1 MKKTRFFT
9 LIELL
14 TVIAIIA
21 ILAGL
26 LMPAVS
32 KARQKARAT
41 QCLNNLKN
49 IGVAFIAFSDDNRSF
64 FPSAYTK
71 IRHNDTDIEVGWSGA
86 IYPYVGLSYGC
97 DPTDIIRSV
106 LNCPSGYFDSYVGDE
121 FMKNVSSAYTTNPWI
136 TDIHNEVTDGH
147 NLTYR
152 VDNKGKAIN
161 QSAKNS
167 NIALASSAIMVT
179 DANCGYDIKEDCVY
193 AKPIGAALTIN
204 WLESDQKPI
213 NRRRSDYLESE
224 LSQPIHKAN
233 KFVQA
238 DRGDDS
244 WIHADSINVVYADG
258 HCGSITKQNGLT
270 PADFVIR

>member
-49 IGVAFIAFSDDNRSF
+49 IGVAFIAFSDDNGGY

-71 IRHNDTDIEVGWSGA
+71 IKHNNTDIEVGWSGA
-86 IYPYVGLSYGC
+86 IYPYIGLSYGC
-97 DPTDIIRSV
+97 ESSELLRSV
-106 LNCPSGYFDSYVGDE
+106 LNCSSSNFDTSIVDS
-121 FMKNVSSAYTTNPWI
+121 FLKNVSSAYTTNPWI
-136 TDIHNEVTDGH
+136 TDVRNVTEGK
-147 NLTYR
+147 NLVYEETN
-152 VDNKGKAIN
+152 DSKKKPIN
-161 QSAKNS
+161 QGAKNS
-167 NIALASSAIMVT
+167 NITFASSAIMVA
-179 DANCGYDIKEDCVY
+179 DANCGKE
-193 AKPIGAALTIN
+193 AGIGAALTIN
-204 WLESDQKPI
+204 WLGKEKPVNHTRSKYNETQLSTEIGDAANVYVQSD
-213 NRRRSDYLESE
+213 ND
-224 LSQPIHKAN
+224 N
-233 KFVQA
+233 
-238 DRGDDS
+238 DS
-244 WIHADSINVVYADG
+244 WVHSGAINVVYADG
-258 HCGSITKQNGLT
+258 HCGSITMQNGLT

>member
-49 IGVAFIAFSDDNRSF
+49 IGVAFIAFSDDNGSY

-71 IRHNDTDIEVGWSGA
+71 IKHNNTDIEVGWSGA
-86 IYPYVGLSYGC
+86 IYPYIGLSYGC
-97 DPTDIIRSV
+97 ESSELLRSV
-106 LNCPSGYFDSYVGDE
+106 LNCSSSNFDTSIVDS
-121 FMKNVSSAYTTNPWI
+121 FLKNVSSAYTTNPWI
-136 TDIHNEVTDGH
+136 TDVRNVTEGK
-147 NLTYR
+147 NLVYEETN
-152 VDNKGKAIN
+152 DSKKKPIN
-161 QSAKNS
+161 QGAKNS
-167 NIALASSAIMVT
+167 NITFASSAIMVT
-179 DANCGYDIKEDCVY
+179 DANCGKEKD
-193 AKPIGAALTIN
+193 AKIGAALTIN
-204 WLESDQKPI
+204 WLNKKPVDWP
-213 NRRRSDYLESE
+213 RSKFSE
-224 LSQPIHKAN
+224 TELTTEIGDAAN
-233 KFVQA
+233 VYVQA
-238 DRGDDS
+238 DAGDDPA

-258 HCGSITKQNGLT
+258 HCGSITRQNGLT

>member
-71 IRHNDTDIEVGWSGA
+71 IKHNNTDIEVGWSGA

-97 DPTDIIRSV
+97 DPTSILLSV
-106 LNCPSGYFDSYVGDE
+106 LNCPSGYFDSHIGVDE
-121 FMKNVSSAYTTNPWI
+121 FKENVSSAYTTNPWI
-136 TDIHNEVTDGH
+136 TDVRNVTEGNKLVYEVDSK
-147 NLTYR
+147 
-152 VDNKGKAIN
+152 NKPIN

-167 NIALASSAIMVT
+167 NIAFASSAIMVA
-179 DANCGYDIKEDCVY
+179 DANCGKEKD
-193 AKPIGAALTIN
+193 AKIGAALTIN
-204 WLESDQKPI
+204 WLNKKPVDWP
-213 NRRRSDYLESE
+213 RSKFSE
-224 LSQPIHKAN
+224 TELTTEIGDAAN
-233 KFVQA
+233 VYVQA
-238 DRGDDS
+238 DAGDDPA

-258 HCGSITKQNGLT
+258 HCGSITRQNGLT